1 MKTYNTD
8 CNEIIIKFTDQNGLL
23 LEKEN
28 QVNSTLLNNQQ
39 KWHIFLY
46 NQERQNI
53 SKDMDFS
60 HSREI
65 CLTNI

>member
-39 KWHIFLY
+39 K
-46 NQERQNI
+46 
-53 SKDMDFS
+53 
-60 HSREI
+60 
-65 CLTNI
+65 